1 MASKAMKY
9 GSQAGNHTI
18 SSGRVK
24 RYMERSNEEFFRPRG
39 LRVALKKSD
48 DVEAM
53 LHLPPRY
60 PVLAPIPPGCPI
72 DQYPSLSERRLAAL
86 QGQCAPLQTHNLP
99 QSSVE
104 TTGMDRWSVKQA
116 AKQQAKRDE
125 DREKDVADHNEKV
138 GEKQLKAQEE
148 IAKARR
154 DYEDEVRKSP
164 RKERD
169 ARKKLD
175 EEIEKAMKD
184 VREEERKATKKVVG
198 GDEAHEVFQAK
209 ELLWIVIQNY
219 DDPDY
224 EVKAGHSYEIPWDK
238 IGKMG
243 VEHLIQN

>member
-1 MASKAMKY
+1 MKY
-9 GSQAGNHTI
+9 GSQAGNSTI
-18 SSGRVK
+18 SGGRVK
-24 RYMERSNEEFFRPRG
+24 RYMERTNEEFFRPRG

-60 PVLAPIPPGCPI
+60 PVLAQILPGCPI

-86 QGQCAPLQTHNLP
+86 HGHCAPLQTHNLP

-116 AKQQAKRDE
+116 AKAQAKRDE
-125 DREKDVADHNEKV
+125 DRAKDVADHREKV
-138 GEKQLKAQEE
+138 GEKQRKAQEE

-154 DYEDEVRKSP
+154 GYEDEVRKSP
-164 RKERD
+164 RRERE

-184 VREEERKATKKVVG
+184 VREEEMKATKKVVG
-198 GDEAHEVFQAK
+198 GDEAHEVYEAK
-209 ELLWIVIQNY
+209 KLLWVVIQNY

-224 EVKAGHSYEIPWDK
+224 EVKGGRTFEIPWNK
-238 IGKMG
+238 IGMMG
-243 VEHLIQN
+243 LEHLVED